1 MGEMGLILDR
11 YYKKQAILKK
21 EQAKL
26 SLKNELGI
34 IFSAHP
40 PTIPCFYLRL
50 WPPGWA
56 KVTEGKAKGA
66 HTLPVPGQNGSRK
79 CESSQKPPGDP
90 VGVGAGFL
98 VLEASSNGT
107 SKSWAK
113 LSRWCAPR
121 WQDSVRLASR
131 AVRRIW
137 LPVHGASTT
146 HKGST
151 TSHHDGDLHFHC
163 ESQNPSLASCVPGGW
178 ETPKPTLW
186 AEQEET
192 WNQYPWKRK

>member
-1 MGEMGLILDR
+1 MGSQIITSYFWKCEVDRSKQTSLTKPFTQVLGKGTLLYGGETPSNPSDMGEMGLILDR

-121 WQDSVRLASR
+121 
-131 AVRRIW
+131 
-137 LPVHGASTT
+137 
-146 HKGST
+146 
-151 TSHHDGDLHFHC
+151 
-163 ESQNPSLASCVPGGW
+163 
-178 ETPKPTLW
+178 
-186 AEQEET
+186 
-192 WNQYPWKRK
+192 